1 MVALACHIND
11 PYAAR
16 PWLASYP
23 EGTVKDIDEA
33 SYSTLVDM
41 FNRSVTEFGDRRAFE
56 SFGVTFSYRELER
69 AAVNIASWLQ

>member
-23 EGTVKDIDEA
+23 EGTVQDIDEA

-41 FNRSVTEFGDRRAFE
+41 FNKSVTEFGSFQRPFVVRAQF
-56 SFGVTFSYRELER
+56 
-69 AAVNIASWLQ
+69 